1 MIIGLTGGIASGKST
16 VANLFAE
23 LGVPVIDTDVIARE
37 VVEPGQPAYQAIIE
51 QFSDAI
57 LAADK
62 LLDRAALRQRILTND
77 DERIALEGILHP
89 VIFQTVKDR
98 LQQLDADYCIL
109 VVPLLV
115 ETGRY
120 SAMLDRILLVD
131 TSVGEQKNRLSQ
143 RDGATASSI
152 EKLIAIQAT
161 REERLA
167 VADDVILNDMGVDE
181 LAHSTRQLHDKYMD
195 LCKKTT

>member
-51 QFSDAI
+51 QFSDSI

-62 LLDRAALRQRILTND
+62 QLDRAALRQRILTND

-89 VIFQTVKDR
+89 IIFQTVKDR
-98 LQQLDADYCIL
+98 LQQLDANYCIL

-120 SAMLDRILLVD
+120 TAMLDRILLVD

-161 REERLA
+161 REERLS
-167 VADDVILNDMGVDE
+167 VADDVILNDMGLDE
-181 LAHSTRQLHDKYMD
+181 LAHSTRQLHDKYMN
-195 LCKKTT
+195 LCNKTA

>member
-120 SAMLDRILLVD
+120 TAMLDRILLVD

-161 REERLA
+161 REERLS
-167 VADDVILNDMGVDE
+167 VADDVILNDMGLDE
-181 LAHSTRQLHDKYMD
+181 LAHSTRQLHDKYMN
-195 LCKKTT
+195 LCNKTA